1 MLVFVRLC
9 ANFFLEM
16 QCASLNPQTY
26 TAALRILACIT
37 HDYNQTLSDRIF
49 HSQIIYTI
57 EPRQHTAYFFSKS
70 SLLLMLAYL
79 LFISPKYFT
88 IFLL

>member
-16 QCASLNPQTY
+16 QCASLNPQTH
-26 TAALRILACIT
+26 TAASRKLACIT